1 MGLVWVAW
9 AIYYSVH
16 LNSILASDKLN
27 SYNEWI
33 EERSTKIFVNVEM
46 QVFVWKMVDT
56 YIFEIAIHVFE
67 EVPMDKI

>member
-1 MGLVWVAW
+1 LGLVWVAW

-27 SYNEWI
+27 SYNELI
-33 EERSTKIFVNVEM
+33 EEESTKIFVNVEM